1 MGRLLTGFD
10 WGGTGIGTPDQWP
23 PELRAYVDMV
33 LGCRVPM
40 MLGWGRDLRLIY
52 NDGYLPI
59 LLAKHPA
66 VWKPGREVFAE
77 IWDLVGPLLEG
88 VFDSGKAVFRENQ
101 LIPLARRGRPEE
113 AYFTFSYSPLR
124 TSDGSVAG
132 VLSTAVETTTEVVG
146 ARRDA
151 LLHRLADHSGDL
163 PVAELLEWVSRA
175 LAGSSPDLPF
185 HAVAWREEDG
195 GYRIVAHSDAPSP
208 GHWRETPFPLPS
220 AELRGWQG
228 ERLPLLLSLA
238 SFVDVRDPGG
248 NGTTDGAEDGESSD
262 DPTHPGRPARD
273 QVAILPIGAELH
285 SASDLPPGLLILGL
299 APMLPWDE
307 GYRRFLRRVGGRV
320 SALLEATRIRELEVG
335 GLHDEYRELFENA
348 PNGIVLGTPCGR
360 ILKANP
366 ASAQILGERVEA
378 LLDRPL
384 DGLLR
389 RGDEAVD
396 LEHLTSGEDGRF
408 QGRLEVIGG
417 DGNPI
422 PCAVTARRYRTAPG
436 DDRMLVAFSD
446 NRPRLALEAQLR
458 QALELES
465 VGKLAGGVAHDF
477 NNLLTVIDTQ
487 VELLRLDLPDD
498 ATIRSDLDVLKDA
511 SARAATLTR
520 RLLDFARRSQASAEL
535 LDPAE
540 ALRGMAPL
548 LRRLAGSAT
557 ELVYDL
563 EDDLPSIR
571 ISPHQFEQIVFN
583 LVGNAA
589 EALTGTSSR
598 PGTVSLRL
606 ARAVL
611 PEGGEGVAI
620 RVADDG
626 PGIPPSVMDLIWD
639 SFFTTKPHGSGI
651 GLSTVR
657 LIAEGLGGAA
667 HASNRSEG
675 GAVFTVTLP
684 AAGATTPS
692 RVATPIVADTEAED
706 VAGRHVLLL
715 EDEPTLRRAVTRILT
730 SAGVEVTAAR
740 SGDEALLHLEADRP
754 DLLVTDV
761 VMPLMSG
768 FELARRARTLHP
780 GLPILLVSGYAGDEG
795 IPEDLRN
802 DIDFLPK
809 PFRREELLEAVGT
822 VIGKG

>member
-1 MGRLLTGFD
+1 MGRLLAEYD
-10 WGGTGIGTPDQWP
+10 WSGTGIGAPDRWP

-40 MLGWGRDLRLIY
+40 MLGWGPDLRILY
-52 NDGYLPI
+52 NDAYLPI

-66 VWKPGREVFAE
+66 IWRPGREVFAE
-77 IWDLVGPLLEG
+77 VWPLVGPLLEG
-88 VFDSGKAVFRENQ
+88 VFDSGEAVFRENQ
-101 LIPLARRGRPEE
+101 LIPLARRGLPEE

-124 TSDGSVAG
+124 GSDGSVAG

-151 LLHRLADHSGDL
+151 LLHRLADHPGDL
-163 PVAELLEWVSRA
+163 PVPDLLRAVSRA
-175 LAGSSPDLPF
+175 LAGGGTDLPF
-185 HAVAWREEDG
+185 HAVAWREGDG
-195 GYRIVAHSDAPSP
+195 GYRIVAHSDPPSP
-208 GHWRETPFPLPS
+208 GPWRETPFSLPS
-220 AELRGWQG
+220 RELRGWQG

-238 SFVDVRDPGG
+238 GFVDAGDLGE
-248 NGTTDGAEDGESSD
+248 NGATSGSEGAKPSD
-262 DPTHPGRPARD
+262 DSTPLGQPARD
-273 QVAILPIGAELH
+273 EVAVLPIGAELH
-285 SASDLPPGLLILGL
+285 SASDPPPGLLILGL
-299 APMLPWDE
+299 ARMVPWDD

-366 ASAQILGERVEA
+366 ASARILGEQAEA

-384 DGLLR
+384 DGLFR

-408 QGRLEVIGG
+408 QGRLDVVGG
-417 DGNPI
+417 DGNRI

-436 DDRMLVAFSD
+436 DDRMLVVFSD

-498 ATIRSDLDVLKDA
+498 APIRADLDVLKDA

-520 RLLDFARRSQASAEL
+520 RLLDFARRSQASAEV

-557 ELVYDL
+557 ELVYDFEENL
-563 EDDLPSIR
+563 SSIR

-589 EALTGTSSR
+589 EALAGTSSR

-611 PEGGEGVAI
+611 PDGREGVAI

-626 PGIPPSVMDLIWD
+626 PGIPPSVMDRIWD

-657 LIAEGLGGAA
+657 LIAESLGGAA
-667 HASNRSEG
+667 HASNGSEG
-675 GAVFTVTLP
+675 GAVFTITLP
-684 AAGATTPS
+684 TAGSATPS
-692 RVATPIVADTEAED
+692 PAAPPVVAHAEK
-706 VAGRHVLLL
+706 VVGLHVLLV
-715 EDEPTLRRAVTRILT
+715 EDEPTLRRAVTRIL
-730 SAGVEVTAAR
+730 SGAGMEVTAAR
-740 SGDEALLHLEADRP
+740 SGDEALRHLESDRP

-795 IPEDLRN
+795 VPEDLQD
-802 DIDFLPK
+802 DIHFLPK
-809 PFRREELLEAVGT
+809 PFRREELLEALGT
-822 VIGKG
+822 LSGTG